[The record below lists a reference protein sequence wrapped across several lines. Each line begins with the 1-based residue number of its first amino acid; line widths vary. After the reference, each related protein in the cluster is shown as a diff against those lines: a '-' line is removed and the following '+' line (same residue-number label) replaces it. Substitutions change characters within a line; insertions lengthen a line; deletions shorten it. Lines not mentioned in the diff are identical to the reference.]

1 MGDRFVAVTGGANG
15 IGAALVSHLTGNG
28 ISAVIL
34 DVDVEAG
41 NRVAECVPGPGEAHF
56 VQADVTDE
64 MSLERAAEIVAS
76 WTPQL
81 DGLVACAG
89 VVAQGRADE
98 VDVETWDRSFDVNV
112 RGVWL
117 AARSLYPLLRQAQGT
132 IVSVASMH
140 AYATRSGY
148 AVYAASKAAVV
159 GLTRGMAADF
169 ASDGVR
175 VVGVAPSGV
184 RTGTTI
190 EGFVGREEELEQSVQ
205 GRYPLGRL
213 AEPQEIVDVVDFL
226 LWSATYITGSVV
238 RVDGGVLATL

>member
-1 MGDRFVAVTGGANG
+1 MAVTGGANG
-15 IGAALVSHLTGNG
+15 IGAALVSHLTRNG
-28 ISAVIL
+28 TTVVIL
-34 DVDVEAG
+34 DVDGAAG
-41 NRVAECVPGPGEAHF
+41 NRVVERAPGPGEALF
-56 VQADVTDE
+56 VQTDVTDE
-64 MSLERAAEIVAS
+64 MSLERAAELVAS

-89 VVAQGRADE
+89 VVAQGRANE
-98 VDVETWDRSFDVNV
+98 VDVDTWDRSFDVNV

-117 AARSLYPLLRQAQGT
+117 ATRSLYPLLRRGEGT

-159 GLTRGMAADF
+159 GLIRGMAADF

-184 RTGTTI
+184 RTATTI
-190 EGFVGREEELEQSVQ
+190 EGFVGREEEFEQSVQ
-205 GRYPLGRL
+205 ARYPLGRL

-226 LWSATYITGSVV
+226 LWSATYVTGSVV
-238 RVDGGVLATL
+238 PVDGGVLATL